1 MERKR
6 YLVGDDVQAKR
17 AALGK
22 LIVSLEISKGQ
33 AKVKYTFPLACA
45 GLYGVPPGRLERP
58 HMAPEATALSTELR
72 GLTKWIL
79 AQTGP
84 FGKNG

>member
-22 LIVSLEISKGQ
+22 LIVSLEMSKGQ

-45 GLYGVPPGRLERP
+45 GLYGVPPGRCC
-58 HMAPEATALSTELR
+58 
-72 GLTKWIL
+72 TKNR
-79 AQTGP
+79 TME
-84 FGKNG
+84 FGSAAE